1 VKRKLPFPVIFVAL
15 LMLAN
20 TIGSAV
26 LLSFYNLKYFF
37 VSLSIAI
44 VLTIIFILILF
55 FMTKSLYRHISRM
68 NRLIKTAGAEY
79 ITSLPSPVAVIDDNN
94 TIIWYNEF
102 FREKVALERDAFG
115 LNIQDCINIDILSLK
130 NCENRPCSV
139 NGSIYDVSAKKDS
152 IKTDSIYV
160 LSFQDATEVY
170 KLQKQLVETH
180 HSILVIM
187 LDNYDDIMQNAK
199 ESEKAKTTVEA
210 QQLIENFMADT
221 NGIAKS
227 ISNNTLLIIMEDC
240 HINKII
246 EEKFKIL
253 DLARNIKIGERTP
266 LTLSIGVGQGTDTL
280 AESEI
285 LARQCLDMALGRGGD
300 QAVVKTEN
308 GYRFFGGVSKGVEK
322 KSRSKTR
329 VIANALQDLINDCE
343 KIFVMGHRFGDL
355 DSVGSSIGIVSAV
368 RLMGKEAFVVVDKK
382 KNLAIQ
388 LIDMVEANSD
398 ENYFISPSEA
408 CDLIK
413 ERDLLIISDTHNK
426 DFLEN
431 HELYKK
437 AHQVVIIDH
446 HRKNVNFIDDAVIF
460 HHEPY
465 ASSASEMVTE
475 LIQYFKLNNKSIPAF
490 ASEALLAGIALDTKN
505 FVMRTGVRTF
515 EAAAFLKKTG
525 ADTIVV
531 KSLFTNSID
540 TYQKKTQVVS
550 SAEIYNRCAI
560 AHTEMKCDNIRLVC
574 PQAADELLNI
584 TDVDASFVIFRTGDT
599 VNISARSLG
608 ALNVQV
614 IMECLGGGGHQTMAA
629 AQLENVSI
637 AEAKKLLAKAIDD
650 NKST

>member
-1 VKRKLPFPVIFVAL
+1 MKRKLPFPVIFVAL

-26 LLSFYNLKYFF
+26 LLSFYSLKYFF

-44 VLTIIFILILF
+44 VLTIIFILVLF

-130 NCENRPCSV
+130 NGENRPCSV

-227 ISNNTLLIIMEDC
+227 ISNNTFLIIMEDC

-285 LARQCLDMALGRGGD
+285 LARQCLD
-300 QAVVKTEN
+300 
-308 GYRFFGGVSKGVEK
+308 
-322 KSRSKTR
+322 
-329 VIANALQDLINDCE
+329 
-343 KIFVMGHRFGDL
+343 
-355 DSVGSSIGIVSAV
+355 
-368 RLMGKEAFVVVDKK
+368 
-382 KNLAIQ
+382 
-388 LIDMVEANSD
+388 
-398 ENYFISPSEA
+398 
-408 CDLIK
+408 
-413 ERDLLIISDTHNK
+413 
-426 DFLEN
+426 
-431 HELYKK
+431 
-437 AHQVVIIDH
+437 
-446 HRKNVNFIDDAVIF
+446 
-460 HHEPY
+460 
-465 ASSASEMVTE
+465 
-475 LIQYFKLNNKSIPAF
+475 
-490 ASEALLAGIALDTKN
+490 
-505 FVMRTGVRTF
+505 
-515 EAAAFLKKTG
+515 
-525 ADTIVV
+525 
-531 KSLFTNSID
+531 
-540 TYQKKTQVVS
+540 
-550 SAEIYNRCAI
+550 
-560 AHTEMKCDNIRLVC
+560 
-574 PQAADELLNI
+574 
-584 TDVDASFVIFRTGDT
+584 
-599 VNISARSLG
+599 
-608 ALNVQV
+608 
-614 IMECLGGGGHQTMAA
+614 
-629 AQLENVSI
+629 
-637 AEAKKLLAKAIDD
+637 
-650 NKST
+650 